1 MSMNTSLGAHYQ
13 QCNKV
18 MQVILWLLFGFSL
31 ILATVHDTWFQ
42 VFLIGLPAALIPTVL
57 MHTMGTHVATRHS
70 VAAAFMVFAG
80 LEIQQLLGN
89 TEMHF
94 GIFVLLAFLLFYKD
108 WRVIATAAAVIAVH
122 HVVFNYLQTLD
133 IGIYVFE
140 MGPSFTMVLTHAAYV
155 VFESSFLIY
164 MAMQSE
170 KEAFQNVELQEISKH
185 FTIVDGKIDLSYRKE
200 DPQSDF
206 AHDFNMFMNA
216 VNEAIK
222 GTITTANKLTDSSDN
237 LLNLSNKT
245 TAGTR
250 NQQNNTAQVAS
261 AINEM
266 ATSVQAVADNAK
278 EASTAANDTDKIVS
292 EGNTVVEN
300 NLSALRVLASKVDE
314 AAIVIEKL
322 ESHSSNIGIVLEVIK
337 GIADQTNLLALN
349 AAIEAARAGEQGR
362 GFAVVADEVRT
373 LASRT
378 QESTAEIN
386 QTIELLQSEAQNAV
400 SVMESGR
407 QQAHIGLEQ
416 AKATGETFDAIAKA
430 VTVISEM
437 NAQIASAGEQQ
448 AVVVDEI
455 NRNIIDINE
464 IAEEGANDANNM
476 AGSCES
482 LVGQADELKS
492 SVEKFTV

>member
-1 MSMNTSLGAHYQ
+1 MSMNTTLGVHYQ
-13 QCNKV
+13 QSNKV
-18 MQVILWLLFGFSL
+18 MQVILWLLFGFSM
-31 ILATVHDTWFQ
+31 ILATVHDTWLQ
-42 VFLIGLPAALIPTVL
+42 VFLIGLPAALIPTAL
-57 MHTMGTHVATRHS
+57 IQTMGTHPATRHS

-80 LEIQQLLGN
+80 LEIQQLQGN

-108 WRVIATAAAVIAVH
+108 WRVIATAAGVIAGH
-122 HVVFNYLQTLD
+122 HVIFNYLQSLD

-140 MGPSFTMVLTHAAYV
+140 MGPSFTMVVTHAAYV
-155 VFESSFLIY
+155 VFESAFLIY

-185 FTIVDGKIDLSYRKE
+185 FTIVDGKIDLSYRKQ
-200 DPQSDF
+200 DPQSNF

-222 GTITTANKLTDSSDN
+222 GTMVTANELTTSSDH

-245 TAGTR
+245 TEGTR

-266 ATSVQAVADNAK
+266 ATSVQAVAENAK
-278 EASTAANDTDKIVS
+278 EASTAANDTDRIVS
-292 EGNTVVEN
+292 EGNTVVASN
-300 NLSALRVLASKVDE
+300 ISALQVLASKVDE
-314 AAIVIEKL
+314 AAAVIEKL

-400 SVMESGR
+400 AVMESGR

-448 AVVVDEI
+448 AIVVDEI

-476 AGSCES
+476 AASCES
-482 LVGQADELKS
+482 LAEQADELKS
-492 SVEKFTV
+492 SVEKFTL

>member
-1 MSMNTSLGAHYQ
+1 
-13 QCNKV
+13 

-31 ILATVHDTWFQ
+31 ILASVHDTWLQ
-42 VFLIGLPAALIPTVL
+42 VFLVGLPAALIPTVL
-57 MHTMGTHVATRHS
+57 IHTMGTHIITRHS
-70 VAAAFMVFAG
+70 VAVAFMTFAG

-108 WRVIATAAAVIAVH
+108 WRVIATAAGVIAAH
-122 HVVFNYLQTLD
+122 HIIFNYLQTLD
-133 IGIYVFE
+133 IGIYIFE
-140 MGPSFTMVLTHAAYV
+140 MGASFTMVVTHAAYV
-155 VFESSFLIY
+155 IFESSFLIY

-170 KEAFQNVELQEISKH
+170 KEAFTNVELQEISKH

-216 VNEAIK
+216 VNLAIK
-222 GTITTANKLTDSSDN
+222 GTIATANELTNSSDN
-237 LLNLSNKT
+237 LLNLSNKAT
-245 TAGTR
+245 EGTR

-266 ATSVQAVADNAK
+266 ATSVQAVAENAK
-278 EASTAANDTDKIVS
+278 EASTAANKTDKIVS
-292 EGNTVVEN
+292 EGNVVVEN
-300 NLSALRVLASKVDE
+300 NLAALRGLASKVDE
-314 AAIVIEKL
+314 AAAVIEKL

-400 SVMESGR
+400 AVMESGR

-448 AVVVDEI
+448 AIVVDEI

-464 IAEEGANDANNM
+464 IAEEGANDANTM
-476 AGSCES
+476 ANSCEN
-482 LVGQADELKS
+482 LVDKSGELKS
-492 SVEKFTV
+492 SVEQFTV